1 MRKVLIVSIILGVTI
16 MFTGCGSK
24 VSEAYKDYISQAKVE
39 IVNGDY
45 DKALQFLTL
54 AKDENTGDRVVD
66 ELSEQIDMYRKLEKG
81 IWTAEDGNLTED
93 LYKSIEEQLEEANKF
108 IKRKFESNLMIEN
121 IKIKIEEL
129 SVAVDNAKEMQQ
141 QALEEE
147 KKMQEEAI
155 ETEKKIQKEME
166 VSSNISLEMYDDL
179 DNKRFE
185 EAYNKSFEL
194 ETSLKALD
202 SYGDYYERNYPLYSL
217 IINSRKVYNGI
228 NKLNLEKEND
238 SKFYSDLL
246 NEVKTIAQQEGNG
259 ELFLELLTGD
269 GSDGYYYHAIFK
281 KENGNYIKYYRHVK
295 GVFDFGFSN
304 SDEEAFLVDLLSI
317 INGDSTV
324 SSEESEWDPTWN
336 AKPDGF
342 NEN

>member
-1 MRKVLIVSIILGVTI
+1 MRKVLIVSVILGATI
-16 MFTGCGSK
+16 MFIGCGSK

-54 AKDENTGDRVVD
+54 AKDENTGDKVVD
-66 ELSEQIDMYRKLEKG
+66 ELSEQIDMYRKLEKW
-81 IWTAEDGNLTED
+81 IWAAEDGNLTKD
-93 LYKSIEEQLEEANKF
+93 SYKSIEEQLEEANKF

-121 IKIKIEEL
+121 IKIKIEDL
-129 SVAVDNAKEMQQ
+129 SSAVDNAKEMQQ

-147 KKMQEEAI
+147 KRMQEEAL

-202 SYGDYYERNYPLYSL
+202 SYGDYYERNRPLYSL
-217 IINSRKVYNGI
+217 ISSSRKVYNGI
-228 NKLNLEKEND
+228 NKLNSEKESD
-238 SKFYSDLL
+238 SKFYNDLL
-246 NEVKTIAQQEGNG
+246 NELNPIAEEQGAG
-259 ELFLELLTGD
+259 ELFVELLTV
-269 GSDGYYYHAIFK
+269 SENNGYHYHAIFK
-281 KENGNYIKYYRHVK
+281 KENGNYIKYYRQVK
-295 GVFDFGFSN
+295 GGFDFGFSN
-304 SDEEAFLVDLLSI
+304 SDEFSALVDLLNLM
-317 INGDSTV
+317 NGDSTV
-324 SSEESEWDPTWN
+324 NNEEAEWDPTWN

-342 NEN
+342 N

>member
-1 MRKVLIVSIILGVTI
+1 MRKLLIVSIILGVTI

-54 AKDENTGDRVVD
+54 AKDENTGDKVVD
-66 ELSEQIDMYRKLEKG
+66 ELSEQIDMYRNLEKW
-81 IWTAEDGNLTED
+81 IWAAEDGDLTKD
-93 LYKSIEEQLEEANKF
+93 SYKSIEEQLEEANKF

-121 IKIKIEEL
+121 IKIKIEDL
-129 SVAVDNAKEMQQ
+129 SSAVDNAKEMQQ
-141 QALEEE
+141 QAL
-147 KKMQEEAI
+147 

-202 SYGDYYERNYPLYSL
+202 SYGDYYERNRPLYSL
-217 IINSRKVYNGI
+217 ISSSRKVYNGI
-228 NKLNLEKEND
+228 NKLNSEKESD
-238 SKFYSDLL
+238 SEFYNDLL
-246 NEVKTIAQQEGNG
+246 NELNPIAEEDGAG
-259 ELFLELLTGD
+259 ELFVELLTVNENNAYD
-269 GSDGYYYHAIFK
+269 YYAIFK
-281 KENGNYIKYYRHVK
+281 NESGNYIKYYRQVK
-295 GVFDFGFSN
+295 GGFDFGFSN
-304 SDEEAFLVDLLSI
+304 SDEFSALVDLLNLT
-317 INGDSTV
+317 NGDSTV
-324 SSEESEWDPTWN
+324 NNEEVEWDPTWN

-342 NEN
+342 N